1 MIFALKKLVPLF
13 FAMDHQNY
21 ARWVPIFI
29 RDLENLPPDVQ
40 AQFETGNWT
49 IRISNHRFSS
59 MPIDQAHE
67 QLNKRVKGVGGVI
80 GLTESPFMLE
90 KWAMTGPEIARV
102 LSEFSGDSD
111 DPEILPHHNE
121 GFSSQ
126 KRFKEHVVDLL
137 EVILAN
143 INPFDEHS
151 QQLVTLDNK
160 VCESPAASASVRTI
174 DSLGKEQYTTYRKNV
189 LDSNVTALSAPIK
202 RNNLLLFHEV
212 KIRKVSSVKLKVQHF
227 KNQTDLFGKAFLMA
241 DSRGGPEV
249 LKTFFQH
256 ESSQYPPSLSSE
268 EAIYS
273 NTKSDLLTCI
283 LETSSEDDSS
293 GFEPIAPKVYDF
305 IVLDGGALIHSI
317 TGSSQKGTN
326 FDAFYER
333 VFFPRVLHDMNRT
346 KRLDIVWD
354 RYSQFSIKESAR
366 EKRGKSTRKRVDGS
380 AKVPGEWHD
389 FLLNPDNKNELFR
402 FLSNMLSSEKLL
414 KTRLSMLLKMSKFLI
429 SEIAR
434 DLWTIPTTKK
444 LIHVF

>member
-1 MIFALKKLVPLF
+1 MRKRYAHQVTVVVMNILLNRSYDESGSDMSIEDWIKSSSSDSPTFQICYFIIQCQKYILLFIRAHRESKLQLMIFALKKLVPLF

-90 KWAMTGPEIARV
+90 KWAMTGPEIACV

-241 DSRGGPEV
+241 DSRGV
-249 LKTFFQH
+249 QR
-256 ESSQYPPSLSSE
+256 S
-268 EAIYS
+268 
-273 NTKSDLLTCI
+273 
-283 LETSSEDDSS
+283 
-293 GFEPIAPKVYDF
+293 
-305 IVLDGGALIHSI
+305 
-317 TGSSQKGTN
+317 
-326 FDAFYER
+326 
-333 VFFPRVLHDMNRT
+333 
-346 KRLDIVWD
+346 
-354 RYSQFSIKESAR
+354 
-366 EKRGKSTRKRVDGS
+366 
-380 AKVPGEWHD
+380 
-389 FLLNPDNKNELFR
+389 
-402 FLSNMLSSEKLL
+402 
-414 KTRLSMLLKMSKFLI
+414 
-429 SEIAR
+429 
-434 DLWTIPTTKK
+434 
-444 LIHVF
+444 